1 LNPAGLL
8 PETFSALLSALFLK
22 AGSRLCF
29 KLFFYLY
36 GVYLY
41 INDALFL
48 GFEGV
53 FMMHST
59 NNQNHKEEKKGKQDA
74 AAAPQPEKDESQNAT
89 LPDSSKTKSYA
100 DIIKGFEEIE
110 KIFKRQNEKDK

>member
-1 LNPAGLL
+1 MN
-8 PETFSALLSALFLK
+8 E
-22 AGSRLCF
+22 
-29 KLFFYLY
+29 
-36 GVYLY
+36 
-41 INDALFL
+41 ALFL

-53 FMMHST
+53 FMVHST

-89 LPDSSKTKSYA
+89 QPDSSKTKSYA